1 MFDYINEIFQRKEIM
16 YLIIYNILFLLGNLL
31 GYFEIEQKIKL
42 KNKYI
47 FVLIFIFCY
56 IIIGCFS
63 TLGVDYYNYDFIVKN
78 SIKKE
83 MFYKFLT
90 LISFKNVTLF
100 YGYIIVLNILFL
112 YILSK
117 ILKIKYYL
125 FSISLFINFYFLDSI
140 NIIRSFQAQLIILI
154 GIIFYLNKN
163 KIKGYFF
170 IIGSVFFHKTA
181 IINFI
186 LILLKKVNKLT
197 FTKLLIVSLTGI
209 LFNIFLLNIVTLIF
223 KNSKYIVYI
232 QNERNFNF
240 SWWFLNINIII
251 QKGIFILYSL
261 SRYNKKKEFFYE
273 YRVLIKALRTGLLL
287 YIGILF
293 VNISPYIFQRVILF
307 LSSFNSILFIK
318 YLEIKRITKKE
329 KIFYYLSSLI
339 LLVLNNIYV
348 IRILYNRILVGK

>member
-1 MFDYINEIFQRKEIM
+1 MQCPPHYTLDTRFSQFS
-16 YLIIYNILFLLGNLL
+16 FL
-31 GYFEIEQKIKL
+31 
-42 KNKYI
+42 
-47 FVLIFIFCY
+47 
-56 IIIGCFS
+56 
-63 TLGVDYYNYDFIVKN
+63 
-78 SIKKE
+78 
-83 MFYKFLT
+83 
-90 LISFKNVTLF
+90 
-100 YGYIIVLNILFL
+100 LFL

-251 QKGIFILYSL
+251 NILYCHYTNFS
-261 SRYNKKKEFFYE
+261 K
-273 YRVLIKALRTGLLL
+273 T
-287 YIGILF
+287 
-293 VNISPYIFQRVILF
+293 
-307 LSSFNSILFIK
+307 SFHNQWW
-318 YLEIKRITKKE
+318 
-329 KIFYYLSSLI
+329 
-339 LLVLNNIYV
+339 
-348 IRILYNRILVGK
+348 